1 MVLFPAKDRESRRFR
16 PTRRK
21 GRRIGGKAG
30 GSAERPADRRKGR
43 RIGGKAGGQSSQGEL
58 PSGRCQNPFFAV
70 EGRWRGRSQDAGE
83 GGTVALR
90 LSCFP
95 RGGIGP
101 RPLIAGEARL
111 LAVGIDDGRPSSRWS
126 ASGTS
131 HGSQAS
137 RARRASE
144 GTKRPRPRGG
154 APSVERDVGF
164 GRRWGVV
171 GLRRKRGLSACARSR
186 SRHVAETD
194 GRAPGCGHRSR
205 STRSEPLWYHSG
217 NRQGATRKRGRDGTD
232 RIWQHAGPGCACPF
246 RHARAGPS
254 ASS

>member
-16 PTRRK
+16 PV
-21 GRRIGGKAG
+21 
-30 GSAERPADRRKGR
+30 RRKGR
-43 RIGGKAGGQSSQGEL
+43 RIGGKAGGQSSQGAS
-58 PSGRCQNPFFAV
+58 SGRGQNPSVAV
-70 EGRWRGRSQDAGE
+70 EGLRRGRSQDAGE
-83 GGTVALR
+83 GGTAALR

-95 RGGIGP
+95 RGGIGL

-126 ASGTS
+126 ASGDKS
-131 HGSQAS
+131 WVAGIKGAACVRENKASQA
-137 RARRASE
+137 
-144 GTKRPRPRGG
+144 KGG

-164 GRRWGVV
+164 RRRWGVV
-171 GLRRKRGLSACARSR
+171 GLRRKRGLLACARSR

-194 GRAPGCGHRSR
+194 GRAPCCGHRSG

-217 NRQGATRKRGRDGTD
+217 KSAGRDTEKG
-232 RIWQHAGPGCACPF
+232 AGWHGSHMA
-246 RHARAGPS
+246 ARRPRLRLLLSSRPSGPS